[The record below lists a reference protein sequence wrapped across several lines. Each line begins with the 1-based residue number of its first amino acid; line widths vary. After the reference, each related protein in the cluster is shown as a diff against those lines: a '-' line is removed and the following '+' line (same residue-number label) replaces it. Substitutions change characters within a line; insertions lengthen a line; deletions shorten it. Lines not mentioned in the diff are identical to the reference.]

1 VNPLRSRRSERG
13 ATIVEFALVL
23 PLLLLLGLGTVEMG
37 MGWVATDRAQTATA
51 QGARVGAV
59 SGSRLEADRD
69 ILVALQAALPAD
81 ELANLDRVIVF
92 KPSSP
97 QGGVPL
103 GCVKAFASPSEIG
116 TSTCNT
122 YTGST
127 VRSTTATSM
136 VGFGGGPSADDRFWP
151 PALRKDTL
159 AGPPDYLGIWLRTR
173 HDSVTGSSLG
183 DLTLTKVVIF
193 RIQPDLVG

>member
-1 VNPLRSRRSERG
+1 MTAELGRRSERG

-23 PLLLLLGLGTVEMG
+23 PILLLLGLGTVEMG

-59 SGSRLEADRD
+59 SGGRIETDRD
-69 ILVALQAALPAD
+69 ILLALQASLPAG

-97 QGGVPL
+97 QGGMPV
-103 GCVKAFASPSEIG
+103 GCVKAWADPSETG
-116 TSTCNT
+116 TSSCNT

-127 VRSTTATSM
+127 ARSTTATSM
-136 VGFGGGPSADDRFWP
+136 LRFGGGPGAVDRFWP

-159 AGPPDYLGIWLRTR
+159 AGPPDYLGVWLRTR

-193 RIQPDLVG
+193 RIQPDLIG